1 MQAVRFVG
9 SDGVAHIGAL
19 EGEVVRAAGAAG
31 PLGFVPSPEG
41 WERVAAAAGPE
52 HPLAELTLLHPVH
65 APKILAMAVN
75 YRSHADESDLD
86 VPAVPVMFA
95 KFPSSLIGSGAP
107 IVIPREETRP
117 DWEGEVAIVI
127 GQRTYRADRDAAL
140 AAIGGISALNDVSG
154 RRAQLE
160 TPLRQFTL
168 GKSFDTFTPMGPA
181 LSSPDSLDFEDIEL
195 TTTVSGEVMQQANT
209 RELIYS
215 FVDLVIYLSAGT
227 TLEPGDV
234 IATGTPAGVGDTR
247 DPRRYLREGDVV
259 EVHVAGVGTL
269 SNPVVFES

>member
-1 MQAVRFVG
+1 
-9 SDGVAHIGAL
+9 
-19 EGEVVRAAGAAG
+19 
-31 PLGFVPSPEG
+31 VPSPEG